1 MLQIPGWLDQALSTF
16 GYVAVFVAVALESTG
31 IPFPGETALIA
42 AAVYAGTGRPL
53 NIVGVIVAAAAG
65 AITGDNTG
73 YTVGRFGGY
82 ALVRRFGHHLHI
94 DPAKMESAQRFFAR
108 HGDKTVFFGRFVSIL
123 RTWVAFLAGV
133 NRMPW
138 PRFTFWNACGGIIW
152 AIIYGLLGF
161 ILGRNI
167 PLLVAILHLLGVGGF
182 VLLGMVV
189 VAVIGGLWWRRRT
202 ARSRWLVPPEATVEE
217 SSDAPRDK
225 PESGAKSDPLPMD
238 PGPLPRQPG

>member
-16 GYVAVFVAVALESTG
+16 GYVAVFVAVALESAG
-31 IPFPGETALIA
+31 VPFPGETALIA

-65 AITGDNTG
+65 AIAGDNTG

-94 DPAKMESAQRFFAR
+94 DLAKMESAQRFFAR
-108 HGDKTVFFGRFVSIL
+108 HGDKTGFFGRFVSIL

-133 NRMPW
+133 NRMPR
-138 PRFTFWNACGGIIW
+138 PRFTFWNASGGIIW

-167 PLLVAILHLLGVGGF
+167 PLLVEILR
-182 VLLGMVV
+182 
-189 VAVIGGLWWRRRT
+189 LWWRGARPGAGGSHRQKRPSRSRPTRRRT
-202 ARSRWLVPPEATVEE
+202 S
-217 SSDAPRDK
+217 PRAGRN
-225 PESGAKSDPLPMD
+225 PRRCRMIGSGT
-238 PGPLPRQPG
+238 